1 MNKYE
6 SIIIVNPKLNEKQQN
21 EIENKYK
28 KIINKNG
35 NVISIEN
42 IGKKRLAYEVKK
54 NKEGI
59 YIEINFTSEASF
71 IAELERQYKIDE
83 NVIKFIVIRKEDQ
96 KCQTL

>member
-83 NVIKFIVIRKEDQ
+83 NVIKLIVIRKED
-96 KCQTL
+96 

>member
-54 NKEGI
+54 NNIFNDIIYFFYILHQGI
-59 YIEINFTSEASF
+59 CRN
-71 IAELERQYKIDE
+71 R
-83 NVIKFIVIRKEDQ
+83 
-96 KCQTL
+96 

>member
-42 IGKKRLAYEVKK
+42 IGKKKLAYEVKK
-54 NKEGI
+54 NKAGI

-71 IAELERQYKIDE
+71 IEELERQYKIDE
-83 NVIKFIVIRKEDQ
+83 NVIKFIVIRKED
-96 KCQTL
+96 

>member
-1 MNKYE
+1 MNKNE

-42 IGKKRLAYEVKK
+42 IGKKKLAYEVKK

-59 YIEINFTSEASF
+59 YIEINFTGEASF
-71 IAELERQYKIDE
+71 IAELKRQYKIDE
-83 NVIKFIVIRKEDQ
+83 NVIKFIVIRKED
-96 KCQTL
+96 

>member
-83 NVIKFIVIRKEDQ
+83 NVIKFRVIRKED
-96 KCQTL
+96 

>member
-35 NVISIEN
+35 NVITIEN

-59 YIEINFTSEASF
+59 YIEINFASEASF

-83 NVIKFIVIRKEDQ
+83 NVIKFIVIRKED
-96 KCQTL
+96 

>member
-42 IGKKRLAYEVKK
+42 IGKKRLDYEVKK

-83 NVIKFIVIRKEDQ
+83 NVIKFIVIRKED
-96 KCQTL
+96 

>member
-28 KIINKNG
+28 KIINKNE

-42 IGKKRLAYEVKK
+42 IGKKRLTYEVKK

-83 NVIKFIVIRKEDQ
+83 NVIKFIVIRKED
-96 KCQTL
+96 

>member
-83 NVIKFIVIRKEDQ
+83 NVIKFIVIRKED
-96 KCQTL
+96 

>member
-6 SIIIVNPKLNEKQQN
+6 SVIIVAPTLDEKQQK
-21 EIENKYK
+21 EIENKYS
-28 KIINKNG
+28 KIINENG
-35 NVISIEN
+35 KVKSFEN
-42 IGKKRLAYEVKK
+42 LGKKRLAYEVKK

-83 NVIKFIVIRKEDQ
+83 NVIKFIVIRKED
-96 KCQTL
+96 

>member
-35 NVISIEN
+35 NVISIED

-83 NVIKFIVIRKEDQ
+83 NVIKFIVIRKED
-96 KCQTL
+96 

>member
-6 SIIIVNPKLNEKQQN
+6 SIIIVNPKLNEKHQN

-83 NVIKFIVIRKEDQ
+83 NVIKFIVIRKED
-96 KCQTL
+96 

>member
-21 EIENKYK
+21 EIEDKYK

-42 IGKKRLAYEVKK
+42 IGKKKLAYEVKK

-83 NVIKFIVIRKEDQ
+83 NVIKFIVIRKED
-96 KCQTL
+96 

>member
-35 NVISIEN
+35 NIISIEN

-83 NVIKFIVIRKEDQ
+83 NVIKFIVIRKED
-96 KCQTL
+96 

>member
-21 EIENKYK
+21 EIENKCK

-59 YIEINFTSEASF
+59 YIEINFTSEVSF

-83 NVIKFIVIRKEDQ
+83 NVIKFIVIRKED
-96 KCQTL
+96 

>member
-71 IAELERQYKIDE
+71 IAELER
-83 NVIKFIVIRKEDQ
+83 
-96 KCQTL
+96 

>member
-35 NVISIEN
+35 NNISEN
-42 IGKKRLAYEVKK
+42 IGKKKLAYEVKK

-83 NVIKFIVIRKEDQ
+83 NVIKFIVIRKED
-96 KCQTL
+96 

>member
-6 SIIIVNPKLNEKQQN
+6 SIIIVNPKLNEKQQK
-21 EIENKYK
+21 EIENKYSK
-28 KIINKNG
+28 LINENG
-35 NVISIEN
+35 KLESFEN
-42 IGKKRLAYEVKK
+42 LGKKKLAYEVKK

-83 NVIKFIVIRKEDQ
+83 NVIKFIVIRKED
-96 KCQTL
+96 

>member
-6 SIIIVNPKLNEKQQN
+6 RIIIVNPKLNEKQQN

-42 IGKKRLAYEVKK
+42 IGKKRLDYEVKK

-83 NVIKFIVIRKEDQ
+83 NVIKFIVIRKED
-96 KCQTL
+96 

>member
-71 IAELERQYKIDE
+71 IAELERQYKFDE
-83 NVIKFIVIRKEDQ
+83 NVIKFIVIRKED
-96 KCQTL
+96 

>member
-6 SIIIVNPKLNEKQQN
+6 RIIIVNPKLNEKQQN

-35 NVISIEN
+35 NVLCIEN
-42 IGKKRLAYEVKK
+42 IGKKRLEYEVKK
-54 NKEGI
+54 RIEGL

-83 NVIKFIVIRKEDQ
+83 NVIKFIVIRKED
-96 KCQTL
+96 

>member
-83 NVIKFIVIRKEDQ
+83 NVIKFIVIRKEV
-96 KCQTL
+96 

>member
-54 NKEGI
+54 NKERRNI
-59 YIEINFTSEASF
+59 Y
-71 IAELERQYKIDE
+71 
-83 NVIKFIVIRKEDQ
+83 
-96 KCQTL
+96 

>member
-6 SIIIVNPKLNEKQQN
+6 RIIIVNPKLNEKQQN

-59 YIEINFTSEASF
+59 Y
-71 IAELERQYKIDE
+71 
-83 NVIKFIVIRKEDQ
+83 
-96 KCQTL
+96 

>member
-42 IGKKRLAYEVKK
+42 IRKKRLAYEVKK

-83 NVIKFIVIRKEDQ
+83 NVIKFIVIRKED
-96 KCQTL
+96 

>member
-42 IGKKRLAYEVKK
+42 IGKKKLAYEVKK

-83 NVIKFIVIRKEDQ
+83 NVIKFIVIRKED
-96 KCQTL
+96 

>member
-42 IGKKRLAYEVKK
+42 IGKKKLAYEVKK

-71 IAELERQYKIDE
+71 IAELKRQYKIDE
-83 NVIKFIVIRKEDQ
+83 NVIKFIVIRKED
-96 KCQTL
+96 

>member
-83 NVIKFIVIRKEDQ
+83 NVIKFIIIRKED
-96 KCQTL
+96 

>member
-42 IGKKRLAYEVKK
+42 IGKKKLAYEVKK

-71 IAELERQYKIDE
+71 IEELERQYKIDE
-83 NVIKFIVIRKEDQ
+83 NVIKFIVIRKED
-96 KCQTL
+96 

>member
-21 EIENKYK
+21 KIENKYK

-83 NVIKFIVIRKEDQ
+83 NVIKFIVIRKED
-96 KCQTL
+96 

>member
-59 YIEINFTSEASF
+59 YIEINFTSDASF
-71 IAELERQYKIDE
+71 IAELERQYRIDDD
-83 NVIKFIVIRKEDQ
+83 VMKFIVVKED
-96 KCQTL
+96 

>member
-83 NVIKFIVIRKEDQ
+83 NVIKFIVIRKEN
-96 KCQTL
+96 

>member
-59 YIEINFTSEASF
+59 YIEIN
-71 IAELERQYKIDE
+71 LM
-83 NVIKFIVIRKEDQ
+83 
-96 KCQTL
+96 

>member
-54 NKEGI
+54 NKEEI
-59 YIEINFTSEASF
+59 YIEINFTSEALF

-83 NVIKFIVIRKEDQ
+83 NVIKFIVIRKED
-96 KCQTL
+96 